1 MSASYDAIVIGAGH
15 NGLVTAAYLARAGL
29 RTLVVERR
37 DVVGG
42 AAVTEEVWP
51 GFGVDTAAHGVGA
64 LHPKVVADLGLE
76 REGLRLVRPD
86 PAVFAPQPDGR
97 ALLLSRDPGATSEAI
112 RPFSAT
118 DAERWPAFVERM
130 AKAAAV
136 LGSIH
141 GLAPADPPEAGAG
154 DLWGLLRATGA
165 LRRHARAELLELLRI
180 IPMSVAELADEWFES
195 EALKG
200 ALAAGGIKGI
210 FQGPMAS
217 GTAYVLLH
225 AMAGGGGV
233 VRPTRWAMGGVGSV
247 TRALAQAARR
257 AGAEIRTE
265 AEVGRILVESG
276 RVAGVVL
283 ETSEVTEAGHVPA
296 GGEEIR
302 APLVISNVDPRR
314 TFLGLLDPLELDPH
328 FLRAVRNIKYRG
340 ACAKVNLALAEL
352 PDFSCCPGHGPHLGA
367 AISISPSIEY
377 LERAY
382 DDAKYGAVSS
392 EPYVE
397 AFIPTFADPSLAPA
411 GGHVMS
417 AYVQYA
423 PYRLREGSWDDAE
436 GEALAD
442 RAISTLTRY
451 APNLERAIV
460 HRQVL
465 SPRDLEERF
474 ALTEGNIHHGELTLD
489 QLLFMRPVPGWARY
503 ATPIAGLYLCGAG
516 THPGGGITGRPGYNA
531 AREILERS

>member
-141 GLAPADPPEAGAG
+141 GLAPADPQEAGAG

-200 ALAAGGIKGI
+200 VLAAGGIKGI

-225 AMAGGGGV
+225 AMAGGGGA
-233 VRPTRWAMGGVGSV
+233 VRPTRWATGGVGSV
-247 TRALAQAARR
+247 TQALAKAARR
-257 AGAEIRTE
+257 AGAEVRTG
-265 AEVGRILVESG
+265 AEVARILVDDGKASG
-276 RVAGVVL
+276 VL
-283 ETSEVTEAGHVPA
+283 LQ
-296 GGEEIR
+296 GGGASDSGGEIR
-302 APLVISNVDPRR
+302 APLVVSNADPRR
-314 TFLGLLDPLELDPH
+314 TFLGLVDPLELDPH
-328 FLRAVRNIKYRG
+328 FVRAVRNIRYRG
-340 ACAKVNLALAEL
+340 TCAKVNLALAAL
-352 PDFSCCPGHGPHLGA
+352 PDFPCCPGHGPHLGA
-367 AISISPSIEY
+367 AISIGPSVEY

-382 DDAKYGAVSS
+382 DDAKYGDFSHAPS
-392 EPYVE
+392 VE
-397 AFIPTFADPSLAPA
+397 AFIPTVWDPSLAPA
-411 GGHVMS
+411 GRHVMS
-417 AYVQYA
+417 VYVQYA
-423 PYRLREGSWDDAE
+423 PYQLREGAWE
-436 GEALAD
+436 GSKKDALAD
-442 RAISTLTRY
+442 TVISALTRY
-451 APNLERAIV
+451 APNLEGAIL
-460 HRQVL
+460 HKQVI
-465 SPRDLEERF
+465 SPLDLEERF
-474 ALTEGNIHHGELTLD
+474 ALTEGNIQHGELTLD

-503 ATPIAGLYLCGAG
+503 STPIAGLYLCGAG
-516 THPGGGITGRPGYNA
+516 THPGGGLTGTPGYNA
-531 AREILERS
+531 AREILRDS